1 MPVHVDMTEPPQL
14 ADGDTM
20 KRQLLVL
27 GAMLSAVLS
36 GAPQAQVIER
46 STEIATVPD
55 GTGGFNTF
63 FGGTFTGAQS
73 GSTFADLFTFAVAGT
88 PFDASASV
96 TSSFLD
102 SPGSK
107 DLLITG
113 LSLYRYD
120 PQTLALIGNAVA
132 GIDLTGFG
140 DNPDDSWAVTG
151 LNLASG
157 SYAVRGDGQ
166 VVGSAGG
173 AFGADLTV
181 SPVPDAPA
189 YALMLAG
196 LLGGA
201 LAWRR
206 GLPLLVPQ
214 KQKPPGK
221 AASG

>member
-1 MPVHVDMTEPPQL
+1 
-14 ADGDTM
+14 M
-20 KRQLLVL
+20 KRQLTVL
-27 GAMLSAVLS
+27 GAALSAVLS

-46 STEIATVPD
+46 STELALAPD
-55 GTGGFNTF
+55 AAGGFNAF
-63 FGGTFTGAQS
+63 FGGTFLEAQS
-73 GSTFADLFTFAVAGT
+73 GGTFADLFTFAVAGT

-107 DLLITG
+107 DLQVTG

-120 PQTLALIGNAVA
+120 PQTLAVIGNAVA
-132 GIDLTGFG
+132 GIDLTGPG
-140 DNPDDSWAVTG
+140 ANPVDSWTVTG

-157 SYAVRGDGQ
+157 SYAVRVDGQ
-166 VVGSAGG
+166 VIGLAGG
-173 AFGADLTV
+173 SFGADLTV

-189 YALMLAG
+189 CALLLAG

-206 GLPLLVPQ
+206 GVAPAVPQ

>member
-1 MPVHVDMTEPPQL
+1 
-14 ADGDTM
+14 M
-20 KRQLLVL
+20 KRQLIVL
-27 GAMLSAVLS
+27 GGVLSVVLS
-36 GAPQAQVIER
+36 GVVQAQVIER
-46 STEIATVPD
+46 STEVATVPD
-55 GTGGFNTF
+55 GAGGFNAF
-63 FGGTFTGAQS
+63 FGDTFTGAQT
-73 GSTFADLFTFAVAGT
+73 GDTFADLFTFAVAGT

-102 SPGSK
+102 SPGTK

-120 PQTLALIGNAVA
+120 PQTLAVIGNALA

-140 DNPDDSWAVTG
+140 NNPVDSWTVTG

-157 SYAVRGDGQ
+157 SYAVRVDGQ
-166 VVGSAGG
+166 VLGTAGG
-173 AFGADLTV
+173 SFGADLTV

-189 YALMLAG
+189 YALLLAG

>member
-1 MPVHVDMTEPPQL
+1 MPQHCQL

-20 KRQLLVL
+20 KRPLILPGALL
-27 GAMLSAVLS
+27 GAVFPLLLA
-36 GAPQAQVIER
+36 GAPRAHAQAIER
-46 STEIATVPD
+46 SSELAMVPD
-55 GTGGFNTF
+55 GAGGFNAF
-63 FGGTFTGAQS
+63 FGDTFTGAQS
-73 GSTFADLFTFAVAGT
+73 GSSFADLFTFSVSGT
-88 PFDASASV
+88 PFDAAASV

-120 PQTLALIGNAVA
+120 PQTMAVIGNAVA

-140 DNPDDSWAVTG
+140 ANPVDSWVLTG

-157 SYAVRGDGQ
+157 AYAVRVDGQ
-166 VVGSAGG
+166 VLGAAGG
-173 AFGADLTV
+173 SFGGDLTV
-181 SPVPDAPA
+181 SPVPEAPF
-189 YALMLAG
+189 YALLLGG

-206 GLPLLVPQ
+206 GWPLVSI
-214 KQKPPGK
+214 KEKPPIK
-221 AASG
+221 AA